1 MKSIFL
7 VLISV
12 LFWNIATAERM
23 VVRIPEA
30 SRAVFEEYQNMG
42 KDIALYHPGR
52 YLDLVIPATELAEYQ
67 ARHSGLSIT
76 QTEAELKA
84 NLVTA
89 RRDLPGYRDYAT
101 LMNEISVL
109 PIFYPH
115 LVDLYVLGDTWG
127 SRYAELGHAAYADF
141 EHEVVAIKLS
151 QDVLEIRD
159 KPQFYFLGTHHAREP
174 ISLEVTMEILYH
186 LLDNYGT
193 DPTVTEIVNSSEIW
207 FIPLL
212 NPDGHKLVIDQTDIW
227 WRKNI
232 RDNNSNMQIDY
243 ATYGNGADG
252 VDLNR
257 NYSYQRGNISASDDP
272 WSVTYRGPEA
282 FSEPETQAWRDFAES
297 KHFLAGISYHSYG
310 EYVMYPFGFAG
321 NTHGP
326 DHQEQALLADAMAA
340 TIGKQ
345 SGGTYDAMPS
355 YGLYPVS
362 GSSEDWAYGER
373 GIFAYTIEMAEQFIP
388 PASQL
393 PQILQN
399 HLNAAMILLQRK
411 NYKTLTGHITCAA
424 TESPLRAKI
433 HVEDL
438 DDHLPKR
445 AAYYSRA
452 DFGSYHRFLPEGF
465 QRVII
470 SAEGYLPQ
478 SFEIEILPDSQ
489 TILNVSLLPA
499 DLVDQWITITDI
511 IGSPIAGARLDL
523 EAGQS
528 FYAAEDGRILIPEVY
543 AGRYEIGISHPGFG
557 SLQAP
562 VYFGEGDLHFRLQDT
577 AEFAADFESGTGN
590 WQLTGLW
597 GLCSSEQYSGSFSL
611 ADSPGAQ
618 YSNNVSSFA
627 ASPMIDLTYAD
638 YVNLQFMCKHSFPPD
653 SDYATLRYREEG
665 SPAWN
670 SIEVFAGIKDWHQ
683 KDVDL
688 SFLAGKRIRL
698 GFAIST
704 NSTLVSNGIY
714 IDDIAVYTASR
725 VLHSD
730 DQLVPAPSI
739 FSYPNPFTDQI
750 KIEIKGTAGS
760 LSRATVY
767 NLRGQKI
774 RNLETKS
781 LTDQSIELIWDG
793 KDENAKPVAN
803 GIYFLRINSKRGPA
817 VTRKIIRLN

>member
-1 MKSIFL
+1 MKAIIL

-12 LFWNIATAERM
+12 LFWSIATAERM

-30 SRAVFEEYQNMG
+30 SQAVFEEYQNMG

-52 YLDLVIPATELAEYQ
+52 YLDMVIHSSDLAEYQ

-76 QTEAELKA
+76 QTEAQLRQ
-84 NLVTA
+84 NLGSA
-89 RRDLPGYRDYAT
+89 QRDLPGYRDYTT
-101 LMNEISVL
+101 LMDEIYVL
-109 PIFYPH
+109 PVLYPN
-115 LVDLYVLGDTWG
+115 LVDLYILGDTWG

-141 EHEVVAIKLS
+141 EHEVVAVKLS
-151 QDVLEIRD
+151 QDVLESLD

-174 ISLEVTMEILYH
+174 ISLEVTMEILYY

-193 DPTVTEIVNSSEIW
+193 DPTVTEIVDSSEIW

-232 RDNNSNMQIDY
+232 RDNNSNQAIDT
-243 ATYGNGADG
+243 ATYGNGTDG

-257 NYSYQRGNISASDDP
+257 NYSYKRGNISASDDP

-310 EYVMYPFGFAG
+310 EYVLYPFGFAA

-326 DHQEQALLADAMAA
+326 DHQEQALLAEAMAA

-345 SGGTYDAMPS
+345 SGGSYDAMPS

-362 GSSEDWAYGER
+362 GSAEDWAYGEL
-373 GIFAYTIEMAEQFIP
+373 GSFSYTIEMAEQFIP
-388 PASQL
+388 PASEL

-411 NYKTLTGHITCAA
+411 NYKTLTGHISCAT
-424 TESPLRAKI
+424 TENPLRARI

-438 DDHLPKR
+438 DDRLPER
-445 AAYYSRA
+445 TAYYSRV
-452 DFGSYHRFLPEGF
+452 DWGSYHRFLPEGMHH
-465 QRVII
+465 VVI

-478 SFEIEILPDSQ
+478 SFEVEILPDVQ
-489 TILNVSLLPA
+489 TILNASLLPA
-499 DLVDQWITITDI
+499 DLVDQWVTITDI
-511 IGSPIAGARLDL
+511 MDSPLTGARLDL
-523 EAGQS
+523 ETGTS
-528 FYAAEDGRILIPEVY
+528 FYAGEDGRILIPGIY
-543 AGRYEIGISHPGFG
+543 AGRYEIEISQPGYG

-562 VYFGEGDLHFRLQDT
+562 VYFGEGDLQFRLLDT
-577 AEFAADFESGTGN
+577 AEYADDFESGNTN
-590 WQLTGLW
+590 WQLTGFW
-597 GLCSSEQYSGSFSL
+597 GLCSSEQFSGSFSL
-611 ADSPGAQ
+611 ADSPGGH

-638 YVNLQFMCKHSFPPD
+638 YVNLQFMCKHSFRPD
-653 SDYATLRYREEG
+653 SDHATLRYREEG
-665 SPAWN
+665 SNVWN
-670 SIEVFAGIKDWHQ
+670 SIDVFSGIKDWHQ

-698 GFAIST
+698 SFAIST
-704 NSTLVSNGIY
+704 NSTLVASGIY

-725 VLHSD
+725 VLHSE
-730 DQLVPAPSI
+730 DQVLPALSI
-739 FSYPNPFTDQI
+739 FSYPNPFAEQI
-750 KIEIKGTAGS
+750 KIEIKSAEGS
-760 LSRATVY
+760 PSEAAVY
-767 NLRGQKI
+767 NLRGQKV
-774 RNLETKS
+774 RSLDTKS
-781 LTDQSIELIWDG
+781 LTDQCFELIWDG
-793 KDENAKPVAN
+793 KDENAKAVAN
-803 GIYFLRINSKRGPA
+803 GIYFLRINTKRGPA
-817 VTRKIIRLN
+817 ITRKIIRLN